1 MFIRGKNLKT
11 ARCPACDHGHSC
23 LGLLFCFTTHRQP
36 RKYLE
41 YAAEAGAIRQLSRV
55 AHPNAYL
62 YGHAETL
69 ADTIT
74 GVDWTLHKGGEKM
87 CPVIARGFY
96 VLHLVLDEHRPS
108 TVFYFTST
116 MATTFFDF
124 NRFFFKP
131 KIL

>member
-41 YAAEAGAIRQLSRV
+41 YAAEAGAIIISSL
-55 AHPNAYL
+55 AHPHAYL
-62 YGHAETL
+62 YRHAETL

-87 CPVIARGFY
+87 CPVIAWR
-96 VLHLVLDEHRPS
+96 VLC
-108 TVFYFTST
+108 
-116 MATTFFDF
+116 TT
-124 NRFFFKP
+124 P
-131 KIL
+131 GS

>member
-1 MFIRGKNLKT
+1 MCLSIRGKNLKT

-41 YAAEAGAIRQLSRV
+41 YAAEAGAIRQLSRS
-55 AHPNAYL
+55 AHPHAYL

-87 CPVIARGFY
+87 CPVIAWR
-96 VLHLVLDEHRPS
+96 VLC
-108 TVFYFTST
+108 
-116 MATTFFDF
+116 TT
-124 NRFFFKP
+124 P
-131 KIL
+131 GS